1 MLSKLNS
8 ESTKPKNS
16 DISDYMDLEGTIKG
30 EDNINISL
38 LKMRKKNVV
47 IKRKQINKILNQNQ
61 ILIIIKLIKIF

>member
-1 MLSKLNS
+1 
-8 ESTKPKNS
+8 
-16 DISDYMDLEGTIKG
+16 MDLEGTIKG

-61 ILIIIKLIKIF
+61 ILIIIKLIKLIKIF